1 MAPTPSDLES
11 GTIVDIPGLYNDIVT
26 SFKWRDITATI
37 PAQRGRPEKVL
48 LAGVSGIARAGEY
61 PSVFRCTELITGEL
75 VAIMGPSGSGKTM
88 LLYRLAHRAMPPSA
102 KMTGDVF
109 INQTPADIG
118 RVRQTSSYVE
128 QQDHLIGSITT
139 SETLKFAAKLGLSE

>member
-1 MAPTPSDLES
+1 MALTSSDIES
-11 GTIVDIPGLYNDIVT
+11 GTVVDIPGLYNDVVS

-37 PAQRGRPEKVL
+37 PARRGRPEKVL
-48 LAGVSGIARAGEY
+48 LAGVNGIARAGECPLVY
-61 PSVFRCTELITGEL
+61 LCAELIVGEL

-88 LLYRLAHRAMPPSA
+88 LLNRLAHRAMPPSA
-102 KMTGDVF
+102 KMTGDVL
-109 INQTPADIG
+109 INQTAADIG

>member
-1 MAPTPSDLES
+1 
-11 GTIVDIPGLYNDIVT
+11 
-26 SFKWRDITATI
+26 
-37 PAQRGRPEKVL
+37 
-48 LAGVSGIARAGEY
+48 
-61 PSVFRCTELITGEL
+61 
-75 VAIMGPSGSGKTM
+75 
-88 LLYRLAHRAMPPSA
+88 MPPSA

-109 INQTPADIG
+109 INQTSADIG